1 MTSPLITF
9 DPKDVENAYWRK
21 RPLGSRVVTTT
32 DVLDCYLRDHSS
44 LRSGFFVL
52 RLYQEHILHEEI
64 QVTAEHV
71 VAEFSLARDNNGK
84 CLVALARFEASCCL
98 KGVPLDGQLLTAD
111 AVASLF
117 PGNREGALG
126 LAHFRAQCCLNKIPI
141 GGVLVTTESVLDGFV
156 KLKAP
161 LELARFKADCC
172 LNNLSVYGQRITPQE
187 VVQSF
192 PDTEHGKRGLARF
205 KEQCCLDGRHLNGQ
219 TVTPETVIDELRTN
233 SSALDQARFK
243 ADCFFKTIAL
253 NGQSVVP
260 EVVHN
265 EYLGASAYLELARFK
280 ADCCLK
286 SRSLNGQPV
295 SVRDVLMTFPGNSVG
310 KLGRAHFKAK
320 CCLEGLLLDER
331 PILPESVVRDFKAVG
346 ERLGLARFRQSCCL
360 KELTIAGLPVS
371 PESVVRD
378 FQALGALLEIA
389 RFKEVCCLTGV
400 KLDGQKVTAENVA
413 DSFKTINAQL
423 ELARFKANCFNYSLM
438 IKGQT
443 VGALEVVDS
452 FPSCRLGKLGRT
464 RFKADCFI
472 EGLLINGQPVCP
484 VSVIKEFRAIG
495 RKLDLARFKESCCLK
510 NLAVNAKVVSA
521 DEVMNSYQALGAH
534 LEASRFRD
542 LCHQHSL
549 ALEGQPVS
557 PEAVV
562 NSYQTHGAITELL
575 HFHAWCCLSGQKLH
589 GKRVPP
595 ESVVAGFRGGQD
607 EQLSIAQFKSKCCLS
622 GLRLDGQPVSPEE
635 VLDQFPNN
643 QSGKVA
649 LAYFKEQC
657 CLRGLR
663 VHGEPVTPESVLQSF
678 GRYQQNK
685 LAIAQFK
692 QECCLRGLRA
702 HGRLIAPRAVVNQ
715 FPSTIEGRLGVARFL
730 EWCCLKG
737 LLLDD
742 RPVTPETVAAGFPP
756 NHNGKLG
763 KARFLERCCLNGIS
777 LHGAS
782 VTTETVLSALQETRC
797 KPSIA
802 AFLAECFL
810 RNRCINGQWLTAKA
824 VHDEYPQNRAG
835 RRQMANF
842 NKRCCL
848 QGLKQYGRLVTPE
861 QVVKVYDE
869 EDWMAEKAVFFAQLT
884 LHAKTLNGNHLTN
897 AEVLAAFDQAPGDN
911 TTRKIEFLTHRLMAL
926 PQDSEE
932 AVASFEQAWR
942 IITSAP
948 VKDELHGYQL
958 CILQFLAMRYG
969 LIVYQKPVL
978 PDQVWQSIQTLRE
991 SFINT
996 RLRFHFLAYCH
1007 INNLHLEGQ
1016 PVTSEQVLTRLDQLP
1031 QCKLRTALASWFA
1044 QIHHSPLA
1052 NILDHL
1058 IKSSVGMLSK
1068 PVNAGKR
1075 PKRLDVYIND
1085 PYSPGP
1091 FPYQVT
1097 EYFDE
1102 PSTAPLLLSTHTRIA
1117 LRVMQ
1122 SIRPLC
1128 ITGSFSRCLQGIDQS
1143 FNDIDMLA
1151 TVESLNLLVSRLT
1164 GELNSQEIGADIHCH
1179 VFAQMLPG
1187 CPELKLPAAF
1197 SITVTEGDYGHK
1209 VALLQASVYGAKA
1222 LNALERVELPVVGT
1236 DTRLSCLSF
1245 LGEVGLMADTLRHLI
1260 SNLDPL
1266 TDQLNDGV
1274 IFPIPRTVLFNAPQH
1289 PQERIFALLM
1299 RCLLTLN
1306 KARQFCTTL
1315 SAGKAT
1321 GQDSWAI
1328 ALALLQDLGHR
1339 LQQKLHNHQH
1349 REPLMTALEQ
1359 WLSAPHPVSQKQAFV
1374 RSLLMLLAKPAEL
1387 FWQTSVEP
1395 LPCSPCE
1402 VSS

>member
-1 MTSPLITF
+1 M
-9 DPKDVENAYWRK
+9 ENAYWRK
-21 RPLGSRVVTTT
+21 RPLRNRVVTTT

-52 RLYQEHILHEEI
+52 RLYHEHILHEEI
-64 QVTAEHV
+64 RVTAEHV
-71 VAEFSLARDNNGK
+71 VAEFDLARDNNGK
-84 CLVALARFEASCCL
+84 CLVARARFEATCCL
-98 KGVPLDGQLLTAD
+98 KGIPLHGQLVTAD

-117 PGNREGALG
+117 PSNRQGALG
-126 LAHFRAQCCLNKIPI
+126 LAHFRAQCCLNKVPI
-141 GGVLVTTESVLDGFV
+141 GGALVTTESVLDDFI
-156 KLKAP
+156 KLKLP
-161 LELARFKADCC
+161 LEQARFKADCC
-172 LNNLSVYGQRITPQE
+172 LNNLSVYGRRITPQE
-187 VVQSF
+187 VAQSF

-205 KEQCCLDGRHLNGQ
+205 KEQCCFDGRHLNGQ
-219 TVTPETVIDELRTN
+219 KITTETVLDELQTN
-233 SSALDQARFK
+233 ATPLDQARFK
-243 ADCFFKTIAL
+243 ADCFFKTMTL
-253 NGQSVVP
+253 NDQSVAP
-260 EVVHN
+260 EVVHQ
-265 EYLGASAYLELARFK
+265 EFQAASAYLELARFK

-295 SVRDVLMTFPGNSVG
+295 SVRDVLITFPNNSVG
-310 KLGRAHFKAK
+310 KLGRARFKAR

-331 PILPESVVRDFKAVG
+331 PILPESVVRDFKAIG

-389 RFKEVCCLTGV
+389 RFKEECCQTGL
-400 KLDGQKVTAENVA
+400 KLAGKTVTAESVIE
-413 DSFKTINAQL
+413 SFKAINAEL
-423 ELARFKANCFNYSLM
+423 ELARFKEYCFNNSLTV
-438 IKGQT
+438 KGQPLC
-443 VGALEVVDS
+443 AQEVVDS
-452 FPSCRLGKLGRT
+452 FPGTRLGKLGRA

-484 VSVIKEFRAIG
+484 VSVINEFRAIG
-495 RKLDLARFKESCCLK
+495 MQLDLTRFKENCCLK
-510 NLAVNAKVVSA
+510 NLPVNARVVTA
-521 DEVMNSYQALGAH
+521 DEVLTAFHALGAH

-549 ALEGQPVS
+549 SLEGQPVS
-557 PEAVV
+557 PEAVA

-575 HFHAWCCLSGQKLH
+575 HFRARCCLSGQQVH
-589 GKRVPP
+589 GQRVSP

-607 EQLSIAQFKSKCCLS
+607 ERLNIAQFKSKCCLT
-622 GLRLDGQPVSPEE
+622 GLRLDGQPVSAEE
-635 VLDQFPNN
+635 VIDQFPNN
-643 QSGKVA
+643 QRGQVA

-685 LAIAQFK
+685 LGMAHFK

-702 HGRLIAPRAVVNQ
+702 YGQLIAPRAVVNQ

-742 RPVTPETVAAGFPP
+742 RPVTPEMVAASFPS

-763 KARFLERCCLNGIS
+763 KARFLERCCLIGIS

-782 VTTETVLSALQETRC
+782 VSTETVLSALQEIRF

-810 RNRCINGQWLTAKA
+810 RNRCINGQWLSARA
-824 VHDEYPQNRAG
+824 VHGEYPQNRAG
-835 RRQMANF
+835 RLQMANF
-842 NKRCCL
+842 NKQCCL
-848 QGLKQYGRLVTPE
+848 HGLKQYGRLVTPE
-861 QVVKVYDE
+861 QVVRVYDQ
-869 EDWMAEKAVFFAQLT
+869 EDWMAEKAVFFAQLA
-884 LHAKTLNGNHLTN
+884 LHAKTLNGKLLTN
-897 AEVLAAFDQAPGDN
+897 AEVLAAFDQAPGDS

-926 PQDSEE
+926 PQDCDE
-932 AVASFEQAWR
+932 AVATFEQAWR
-942 IITSAP
+942 IITGAP

-958 CILQFLAMRYG
+958 CTLQFLAMRYA

-978 PDQVWQSIQTLRE
+978 PDQVWQSIKTLRD

-996 RLRFHFLAYCH
+996 RLRFHFLAYCYLH
-1007 INNLHLEGQ
+1007 NLPLEGQ
-1016 PVTSEQVLTRLDQLP
+1016 PVTSEQVLARLDQLP
-1031 QCKLRTALASWFA
+1031 QCKLRTTLASWFA
-1044 QIHHSPLA
+1044 QIQHSPSA

-1058 IKSSVGMLSK
+1058 IKSSDGVLSK
-1068 PVNAGKR
+1068 PVNSGKR
-1075 PKRLDVYIND
+1075 PKRLDVYIKD
-1085 PYSPGP
+1085 PYGPGP
-1091 FPYQVT
+1091 FPCQVT

-1102 PSTAPLLLSTHTRIA
+1102 VSAAPLLLSAHTRIA
-1117 LRVMQ
+1117 LQVMQ

-1128 ITGSFSRCLQGIDQS
+1128 ITGSFSRCLQGLDRS

-1151 TVESLNLLVSRLT
+1151 TVESINLLVSRLT
-1164 GELNSQEIGADIHCH
+1164 GQLNSQEIGADIHCH

-1209 VALLQASVYGAKA
+1209 VALLQASVYGAKE
-1222 LNALERVELPVVGT
+1222 LNALERLELPVVGS

-1266 TDQLNDGV
+1266 TRQLNDGI
-1274 IFPIPRTVLFNAPQH
+1274 IFPIPRTVLFNTPQH

-1315 SAGKAT
+1315 SARTAT
-1321 GQDSWAI
+1321 EQDSWAI
-1328 ALALLQDLGHR
+1328 ALALLQGLGHR
-1339 LQQKLHNHQH
+1339 LQQKLHSHHQ
-1349 REPLMTALEQ
+1349 REPLMTALNQ
-1359 WLSAPHPVSQKQAFV
+1359 WLSAPQPVSQKQAFV
-1374 RSLLMLLAKPAEL
+1374 RSLMMLLAKPAEL

-1402 VSS
+1402 VAS

>member
-1 MTSPLITF
+1 M
-9 DPKDVENAYWRK
+9 ENAYWTK
-21 RPLGSRVVTTT
+21 RPLKDRVVTTT

-52 RLYQEHILHEEI
+52 RLYQEQVLHEEVR
-64 QVTAEHV
+64 VTSEHV
-71 VAEFSLARDNNGK
+71 VAEFSLAPDNNGK
-84 CLVALARFEASCCL
+84 CLVAMARFEAFCCL
-98 KGVPLDGQLLTAD
+98 KGIPLHGQFLTAD

-117 PGNREGALG
+117 PSNREGALG
-126 LAHFRAQCCLNKIPI
+126 LGHFRAQCCLNKIPL
-141 GGVLVTTESVLDGFV
+141 GGALVTTESVLDGFV

-172 LNNLSVYGQRITPQE
+172 LNNLPVSGQRITPQE

-192 PDTEHGKRGLARF
+192 PDTEHGKRALARF
-205 KEQCCLDGRHLNGQ
+205 KEQCCFDGRHLSGQ
-219 TVTPETVIDELRTN
+219 KVTPETVLDELRTN

-243 ADCFFKTIAL
+243 ADCLFKTMTL
-253 NGQSVVP
+253 NGQSVTP
-260 EVVHN
+260 EVVHD
-265 EYLGASAYLELARFK
+265 EYQGAGAHLELARFK

-286 SRSLNGQPV
+286 SRHLNGQPV

-378 FQALGALLEIA
+378 FQVLGALLEIA
-389 RFKEVCCLTGV
+389 RFKEECCLTGLKV
-400 KLDGQKVTAENVA
+400 NAREVTAEIVL
-413 DSFKTINAQL
+413 DSFKAINAQL
-423 ELARFKANCFNYSLM
+423 ELARFKEHCFNHSLT
-438 IKGQT
+438 IKDQT
-443 VGALEVVDS
+443 ICAQEVVDS
-452 FPSCRLGKLGRT
+452 FPGSRLGKLGRA
-464 RFKADCFI
+464 RFKANCFT
-472 EGLLINGQPVCP
+472 EGLLINGKPVCP

-495 RKLDLARFKESCCLK
+495 TQLDLARFKETCCLK

-521 DEVMNSYQALGAH
+521 DEVIKGYQALGAH
-534 LEASRFRD
+534 LEQSRFRD

-549 ALEGQPVS
+549 PLEGQPVS

-562 NSYQTHGAITELL
+562 KSYRTHGAITELL
-575 HFHAWCCLSGQKLH
+575 HFRAWCCLSGQKLH
-589 GKRVPP
+589 GKRISP
-595 ESVVAGFRGGQD
+595 ESVLAGFRGSQD
-607 EQLSIAQFKSKCCLS
+607 ERLNIGHFKSKCCLA
-622 GLRLDGQPVSPEE
+622 GLRLDGQPVTAEE
-635 VLDQFPNN
+635 VIEQFPSS

-649 LAYFKEQC
+649 VAYFKEQC

-663 VHGEPVTPESVLQSF
+663 VYGEPVTPESVLQSF
-678 GRYQQNK
+678 GRYQKNK
-685 LAIAQFK
+685 LAIGLFK

-702 HGRLIAPRAVVNQ
+702 YGKLMAPREVVNQ

-730 EWCCLKG
+730 ELCCLKG

-742 RPVTPETVAAGFPP
+742 RPVTPETVVASFPP

-763 KARFLERCCLNGIS
+763 KARFLQRCCLNGIS

-782 VTTETVLSALQETRC
+782 VATETVLSALQETRF
-797 KPSIA
+797 KPSLA
-802 AFLAECFL
+802 TFLADCFV
-810 RNRCINGQWLTAKA
+810 RNRCINGKWLTAKA
-824 VHDEYPQNRAG
+824 VLDEYPQNRAG
-835 RRQMANF
+835 RLQMTKF
-842 NKRCCL
+842 NKQCCL
-848 QGLKQYGRLVTPE
+848 HGLKQYGRLVTPE

-869 EDWMAEKAVFFAQLT
+869 EDWMAEKAVFFAQLA

-926 PQDSEE
+926 PQDCDE
-932 AVASFEQAWR
+932 AVATFEQAWR
-942 IITSAP
+942 LITSAP

-958 CILQFLAMRYG
+958 CILQFLAMRYA

-978 PDQVWQSIQTLRE
+978 PDQVWQSIKTLRD

-996 RLRFHFLAYCH
+996 RLQFHFLAYCYL
-1007 INNLHLEGQ
+1007 NNLHLEGQ
-1016 PVTSEQVLTRLDQLP
+1016 PVTSEQVLARLDQLP
-1031 QCKLRTALASWFA
+1031 QCKLRKALASWFA
-1044 QIHHSPLA
+1044 QIHHNPSA

-1058 IKSSVGMLSK
+1058 IKTSGGILSK
-1068 PVNAGKR
+1068 PVTSGKR
-1075 PKRLDVYIND
+1075 PKRVDVYIED
-1085 PYSPGP
+1085 PYGPGP
-1091 FPYQVT
+1091 FPCQVT

-1102 PSTAPLLLSTHTRIA
+1102 PPAAPLLLSTQTRMA
-1117 LRVMQ
+1117 LQVMQ

-1128 ITGSFSRCLQGIDQS
+1128 ITGSFSRCLQGIDRS

-1151 TVESLNLLVSRLT
+1151 TVESINLLVSRLT
-1164 GELNSQEIGADIHCH
+1164 CQLNTQETSADIHCN

-1187 CPELKLPAAF
+1187 SAELKLPAAF

-1209 VALLQASVYGAKA
+1209 VILLQASVYSAKQ

-1236 DTRLSCLSF
+1236 DTRLNCLPF

-1266 TDQLNDGV
+1266 TEQLNDGI
-1274 IFPIPRTVLFNAPQH
+1274 IFPIPRTLLFNAPQH

-1315 SAGKAT
+1315 SAGQKT
-1321 GQDSWAI
+1321 GQDARAM
-1328 ALALLQDLGHR
+1328 ALSVLQGLGRR
-1339 LQQKLHNHQH
+1339 LQQKLQDHHD
-1349 REPLMTALEQ
+1349 REPLMTALNQ

-1402 VSS
+1402 VSP